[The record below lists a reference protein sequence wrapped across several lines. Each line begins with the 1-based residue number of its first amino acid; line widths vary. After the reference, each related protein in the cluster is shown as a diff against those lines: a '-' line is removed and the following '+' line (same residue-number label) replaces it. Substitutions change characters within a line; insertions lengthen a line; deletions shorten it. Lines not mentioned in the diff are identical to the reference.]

1 MPGLNA
7 RKKLQATAY
16 SVLGVVCKF
25 ATVLVNT
32 IMWDNHASAMGIV
45 FLCICITG
53 GILYQQEMKSA
64 VLTKN
69 SNKEHTQVSQQEDI
83 ETPAP
88 EVEVTKT

>member
-1 MPGLNA
+1 MNA

-32 IMWDNHASAMGIV
+32 VIWDNHASALGIF

-53 GILYQQEMKSA
+53 GVLYQQEMKSA
-64 VLTKN
+64 VLTKQPKDY
-69 SNKEHTQVSQQEDI
+69 SPVSQSDKDGIE
-83 ETPAP
+83 ETPQ
-88 EVEVTKT
+88 VEVNGAQKA